1 MYWLLSNSYPFKGDT
16 EEKLLESLE
25 SDPLVTNKGAWADI
39 PKPAI
44 EVVTA
49 LLQIDDKR
57 RRKCEDVLGM
67 EYFEGGETQEV
78 SIQVLQMAAKNLKE
92 YSKLN
97 VLEKGARTALAWSIP
112 NDKSAELR
120 LLFRTIDTD
129 GGGSIDCKELGEL
142 LIAQALLQED
152 EAEELFAQLDTDGS
166 GSLDY
171 TEFLAATVS
180 VHEGM
185 EDDLIRSAFRAVDTD
200 DSGTVS
206 RKELNSLFRGFREH
220 VDMPELKK
228 TKGHQFC
235 DQAKVSLGEKAI
247 EKMLELY
254 DENGDGDIDFEEFR
268 AIIRGEGKQKA
279 ALGDCLAILG
289 SCGT

>member
-1 MYWLLSNSYPFKGDT
+1 MTAKSVIFTSKAFDETKLIGFEFSRLGKQADPEKGLVPTQDVLARRFQAPEILRKQNYTAKADAWSAGVLTYWLISNSYPFKGDT

-112 NDKSAELR
+112 NDKSADLR

-129 GGGSIDCKELGEL
+129 
-142 LIAQALLQED
+142 
-152 EAEELFAQLDTDGS
+152 
-166 GSLDY
+166 
-171 TEFLAATVS
+171 
-180 VHEGM
+180 
-185 EDDLIRSAFRAVDTD
+185 
-200 DSGTVS
+200 
-206 RKELNSLFRGFREH
+206 
-220 VDMPELKK
+220 
-228 TKGHQFC
+228 
-235 DQAKVSLGEKAI
+235 
-247 EKMLELY
+247 
-254 DENGDGDIDFEEFR
+254 
-268 AIIRGEGKQKA
+268 
-279 ALGDCLAILG
+279 
-289 SCGT
+289 